1 MAPLGRGEQRE
12 RLDKVRDRT
21 VSLRCLNLPLFISS
35 TKAKQRSTTRH
46 ATAFCVVERPCSVS
60 RPLTFVSFAQVLT
73 NDKPRRLV
81 WVDIGGGTGWN
92 IEAMDAFHPI
102 ANFDAVYLV
111 DLCEPLLDVARR
123 RFARKGWSNVH
134 CICAD
139 AASFVLPE
147 PEWADGCDPK
157 GSLSFVSFSYSLS
170 MVNINAHSTPF
181 SLLLIVSNRYP
192 ISTPSWTASP
202 ISYLL
207 LLDLFAVVD
216 FYTSGRAS
224 QQTLHERAIGGTEKE
239 CGWLSRWFWQ
249 IWFDFDHI
257 FLGSQRRDYLEYKFG
272 TVSAWVLAC
281 IRNRVDAFAFR

>member
-1 MAPLGRGEQRE
+1 
-12 RLDKVRDRT
+12 
-21 VSLRCLNLPLFISS
+21 
-35 TKAKQRSTTRH
+35 
-46 ATAFCVVERPCSVS
+46 
-60 RPLTFVSFAQVLT
+60 
-73 NDKPRRLV
+73 
-81 WVDIGGGTGWN
+81 
-92 IEAMDAFHPI
+92 MDAFHPI

-207 LLDLFAVVD
+207 LLDCLPWSISTPPAVPLSKRC
-216 FYTSGRAS
+216 TSVPLEVRRRNAAGFRAGFGRSGSISIIFSSVHSA
-224 QQTLHERAIGGTEKE
+224 AI
-239 CGWLSRWFWQ
+239 
-249 IWFDFDHI
+249 I
-257 FLGSQRRDYLEYKFG
+257 
-272 TVSAWVLAC
+272 
-281 IRNRVDAFAFR
+281 

>member
-1 MAPLGRGEQRE
+1 MLSLSSAHLRE
-12 RLDKVRDRT
+12 
-21 VSLRCLNLPLFISS
+21 LRAN
-35 TKAKQRSTTRH
+35 STT
-46 ATAFCVVERPCSVS
+46 T
-60 RPLTFVSFAQVLT
+60 
-73 NDKPRRLV
+73 DKPRRLV

-102 ANFDAVYLV
+102 ADFDAVYLV

-123 RFARKGWSNVH
+123 RFARKGWTNVH
-134 CICAD
+134 CICTD

-170 MVNINAHSTPF
+170 MVNSGAY
-181 SLLLIVSNRYP
+181 SLLFKIASNYLAKIPNFYP
-192 ISTPSWTASP
+192 VLDR

-207 LLDLFAVVD
+207 SPTAGLFAVVD

-272 TVSAWVLAC
+272 TVSE
-281 IRNRVDAFAFR
+281 